1 MTAAHPQPSSDPM
14 PDALWS
20 LGCLFVLKGR
30 SEELELIDA
39 IVPPGYSPPLHR
51 HDFGA
56 ESFYVIEGSARFVLG
71 DREEVLGPGG
81 FVRVPPSVPHSFE
94 TLGDTPS
101 RMLDI
106 LTPAG
111 LWDFFA
117 ECGEPAAQLRLPDR
131 IHIPENLPELVARY
145 DGKVLG
151 PPLNRPALRLEV

>member
-1 MTAAHPQPSSDPM
+1 MRQTSHEVREILGARRMSAPAQHPHHPM
-14 PDALWS
+14 PEALWS

-30 SEELELIDA
+30 SEELEVIDA

-56 ESFYVIEGSARFVLG
+56 ESFYVIEGRARFVYG
-71 DREEVLGPGG
+71 DRDEVLGPGG
-81 FVRVPPSVPHSFE
+81 FVRVPPGVPHSFQ

-117 ECGEPAAQLRLPDR
+117 ECGEPAAQQRLPDR
-131 IHIPENLPELVARY
+131 IHIPENLPELV
-145 DGKVLG
+145 
-151 PPLNRPALRLEV
+151 